1 MSKTI
6 QKQISTLDE
15 FVKQYFDDIAKNRWK
30 PDYKAQRM
38 DDYLKWL
45 SDYYKKVEIPLKDD
59 WDYFEEMLKEIK
71 ERGYVRS
78 GIHYEY
84 SENVIR
90 RLRYFTWR
98 TFVAGAELGLFKNIL
113 EGTGF
118 YSRKPRSDIGLRHKS
133 AQELRKS
140 LTARE
145 EYQLYDQVSTAYDE
159 IGELMGVLLQWI
171 LGTRNN
177 ETSAITYRDI
187 KPLEGYPDW
196 YIVIIHATVYRDK
209 RERKAGGKTSNF
221 YREIPIPEHMYRI
234 IRRRR
239 ERIEALIASGEITF
253 PHGKMKSIDD
263 LPVAN
268 HGNKWFEFCLPH
280 EINDAVKQV
289 FQNIHIDKAF
299 LRSMHDEMQRISE
312 EDSLTAY
319 VLRRNYVTHITI
331 LGLGHIYRRYL
342 TGHDLNDKTLHRS
355 IYNNPAELEKMC
367 FALAR
372 RPLVNDIDYN
382 AIHIPVEK
390 DASIIDL
397 NDMVADI
404 KLKAGQIRL
413 RVAPNESFD
422 VVEITFDPVEID
434 GKMMRID
441 GTYRQCK
448 SERPQKEEVNVLK
461 YYYDEYREAKVWWEK
476 EKKKREKAEEK

>member
-1 MSKTI
+1 MNKTS
-6 QKQISTLDE
+6 QRQCNTLDE
-15 FVKQYFDDIAKNRWK
+15 FVKQHFDDIAKNRWN
-30 PDYKAQRM
+30 PDYKDQRM

-45 SDYYKKVEIPLKDD
+45 SDYYKNVEIPLKKE
-59 WDYFEEMLKEIK
+59 WGYFEGMLQEIK
-71 ERGYVRS
+71 ERGYMK
-78 GIHYEY
+78 GGLHYEY
-84 SENVIR
+84 SDSIIKK
-90 RLRYFTWR
+90 LRYFTWL
-98 TFVAGAELGLFKNIL
+98 TFVTGADLELFKNIL
-113 EGTGF
+113 QGTGF

-159 IGELMGVLLQWI
+159 SGELMGVLLQWI

-177 ETSAITYRDI
+177 ETAAITYRDI
-187 KPLEGYPDW
+187 KPLEGYTGW
-196 YIVIIHATVYRDK
+196 YIVIIHATVYSDK

-221 YREIPIPEHMYRI
+221 YREIPIPEHMYQI
-234 IRRRR
+234 IKRRR

-253 PHGKMKSIDD
+253 PHGKMKSIED

-268 HGNKWFEFCLPH
+268 HGNNWFEFCLPH
-280 EINDAVKQV
+280 EINDAVKEV
-289 FQNIHIDKAF
+289 FQNIHMDEEF
-299 LRSMHDEMQRISE
+299 LRNMHDEMQRISE

-319 VLRRNYVTHITI
+319 VLRRNFVTHITI

-342 TGHDLNDKTLHRS
+342 TGHDLKDKTLHRS
-355 IYNNPAELEKMC
+355 IYSNPSELEKMC

-382 AIHIPVEK
+382 TIHISVEK
-390 DASIIDL
+390 DTSIIDM

-404 KLKAGQIRL
+404 KLETGKTRIK
-413 RVAPNESFD
+413 VIPNESFD
-422 VVEITFDPVEID
+422 IAEITFDPVKID
-434 GKMMRID
+434 GEKVRID

-448 SERPQKEEVNVLK
+448 SERPQKEEVNVLR
-461 YYYDEYREAKVWWEK
+461 YYYDEYREAKAWWER
-476 EKKKREKAEEK
+476 EKDKREMRLRK